1 VSQAGSIAKILPG
14 SSLGLRSTPGYDPN
28 RTASREA
35 LLSWGLPPLQRIK
48 RREATN
54 TGLTSP
60 GCATPAGF
68 LNPLTLCSSRI
79 PSGFVSRR
87 CRSWGSPFRGFP
99 PWQVDRASRHRLP
112 LLAFWSAS
120 RSPPGVPPRPE
131 GPDRARVTNP
141 APKSVPRPAAYRA
154 PAALR
159 RGPPK
164 HARLRTAR
172 TRLQGFE
179 PTRDPFVRS
188 AMVSRT
194 TGADPLL
201 GFQPS
206 RVCSLPATTRPTPRS
221 PPMCFPN
228 CVPKQAARRHF
239 GVSVSRK
246 VGQSLSRPTDPRG
259 FCVLVSTHQLRT
271 LPPCKHGDRVP
282 AEASSA
288 QVISEEDR

>member
-99 PWQVDRASRHRLP
+99 PRQVDRASRHRLP

-120 RSPPGVPPRPE
+120 RSPPGVPRLPSEE
-131 GPDRARVTNP
+131 GNRCARVTNP
-141 APKSVPRPAAYRA
+141 APKYAPRPAASRTC
-154 PAALR
+154 PAFR
-159 RGPPK
+159 RGPRGSRGPQ
-164 HARLRTAR
+164 TAR

-179 PTRDPFVRS
+179 PDQGSV
-188 AMVSRT
+188 
-194 TGADPLL
+194 
-201 GFQPS
+201 
-206 RVCSLPATTRPTPRS
+206 LPA
-221 PPMCFPN
+221 
-228 CVPKQAARRHF
+228 
-239 GVSVSRK
+239 
-246 VGQSLSRPTDPRG
+246 
-259 FCVLVSTHQLRT
+259 
-271 LPPCKHGDRVP
+271 GDG
-282 AEASSA
+282 
-288 QVISEEDR
+288 